1 MGRERGASRRT
12 GCVIARTLAGVDC
25 GIALERS
32 PQSSGEVFT
41 YMVVLRQFFT
51 EEQGNPP
58 GSPPEAATTA
68 LSTRE
73 SIDKAG
79 GGVYRDM
86 IRGNTVQ

>member
-1 MGRERGASRRT
+1 M
-12 GCVIARTLAGVDC
+12 IARTLAGVDC

-58 GSPPEAATTA
+58 GSPPEAASTA

-79 GGVYRDM
+79 GVGIAAFGPTGCQRK
-86 IRGNTVQ
+86 